1 MTDGANATTTL
12 GRDWALA
19 WAARAREVVA
29 EHRIELM
36 ELDRAIGDAD
46 HGENL
51 DRGFAA
57 VSAKLAGQAPA
68 TTGEVLRTMATTLM
82 SSVGGAA
89 GPLYGTALLRGG
101 KAAADD
107 LDAAGVA
114 DVLEAGAAG
123 IMARGKAE
131 EGEKTMVDAWA
142 PAARAARAAADE
154 GADAATALR
163 AAAEA
168 AARGAEATEPMV
180 ATKGRA
186 SYLGE
191 RSRGHRDP
199 GAQSTA
205 LLLAAAAEVAGR

>member
-1 MTDGANATTTL
+1 MTQGTL

-19 WAARAREVVA
+19 WAALARRVVS
-29 EHRIELM
+29 EHRIELI

-57 VSAKLAGQAPA
+57 VEAKLADAAPQSTA
-68 TTGEVLRTMATTLM
+68 EVLRTVATTLM

-89 GPLYGTALLRGG
+89 GPLYGTAFLRAA
-101 KAAADD
+101 KAAGEE

-114 DVLEAGAAG
+114 DLLEAALGG

-131 EGEKTMVDAWA
+131 AGEKTMVDAWL
-142 PAARAARAAADE
+142 PAARAARAAADD

-168 AARGAEATEPMV
+168 AAGGAVATEPMV

-199 GAQSTA
+199 GAQSSA
-205 LLLAAAAEVAGR
+205 LLLAAAAEAAAR